1 MSQKPSIESMMV
13 LGFAGL
19 FSALLVICSPRIPN
33 RVGDIDYLLPGG
45 LFGVA
50 LSVSLWWRKILK
62 GLWKMLAITAAAS
75 IAFPIAA
82 LLCVGFEYFGPWPL
96 HSPGKG
102 FGDLSNAAL
111 FVGGTV
117 GSFLICIAVLRLV
130 RPGPRWTRILDEA
143 LLWSLVGGVLSVVGW
158 NLGPWLGMALWRM
171 QHSLN
176 LTLPGDRFEYA
187 LVQGRAG
194 GDSLLLVWQ
203 MGMGLFLGSAL
214 DGQQFAEQREK
225 TKTSTP
231 G

>member
-1 MSQKPSIESMMV
+1 MARESAPWFDSHMSQKTSIESMMV

-19 FSALLVICSPRIPN
+19 FSALLIICSPRIPN

-117 GSFLICIAVLRLV
+117 GSFLICIASFCRC
-130 RPGPRWTRILDEA
+130 RSTAR
-143 LLWSLVGGVLSVVGW
+143 
-158 NLGPWLGMALWRM
+158 
-171 QHSLN
+171 
-176 LTLPGDRFEYA
+176 
-187 LVQGRAG
+187 
-194 GDSLLLVWQ
+194 
-203 MGMGLFLGSAL
+203 
-214 DGQQFAEQREK
+214 GQIRSQRRNPCKFIRK
-225 TKTSTP
+225 T
-231 G
+231 